1 MRILIEAAVETLDDA
16 LAAVAGGADRLELCA
31 DLDAGGTTP
40 SRALVGDVLA
50 RVSVPV
56 LVMIRPRAGDF
67 VYSRDELDRMC
78 ADIAVA
84 IELGASGVVLGALD
98 SSGRIDVAA
107 TRELIA
113 AARGRAV
120 TFHRA
125 IDETR
130 DVLAAVETLASL
142 GVARVLSSGAAPTAL
157 EGADTLAAM
166 VEHAG
171 DALRVVAG
179 GGVRGHNV
187 AELVR
192 RSGAREVHARCGG
205 EAARIRGIREALGA
219 RAG

>member
-31 DLDAGGTTP
+31 ELDAGGTTP
-40 SRALVGDVLA
+40 AHALVADVLV
-50 RVSVPV
+50 RVNVPV
-56 LVMIRPRAGDF
+56 LVMIRPRAGGF
-67 VYSRDELDRMC
+67 VYSRAELDRMC
-78 ADIAVA
+78 ADIAIA

-98 SSGRIDVAA
+98 FSGGVDVTA
-107 TRELIA
+107 TRGLIA
-113 AARGRAV
+113 SARGRTV

-130 DVLAAVETLASL
+130 DVLAAVERLASL

-166 VEHAG
+166 VDRAG

-179 GGVRGHNV
+179 GGVRAHNV
-187 AELVR
+187 AALVK
-192 RSGAREVHARCGG
+192 RSAVREVHARCGG
-205 EAARIRGIREALGA
+205 EAARIRGIREALGL
-219 RAG
+219 RDD

>member
-1 MRILIEAAVETLDDA
+1 MHILIEAAVETLDDA

-40 SRALVGDVLA
+40 AHTLVAEVLA

-56 LVMIRPRAGDF
+56 LAMIRPRAGGF
-67 VYSRDELDRMC
+67 VYSQGELARMRD
-78 ADIAVA
+78 DIAVA
-84 IELGASGVVLGALD
+84 IDLGASGVVLGALD
-98 SSGRIDVAA
+98 ASSAIDVRA
-107 TRELIA
+107 TRELIGA
-113 AARGRAV
+113 ASGRAV

-142 GVARVLSSGAAPTAL
+142 GAARVLSSGAAPTAL

-166 VEHAG
+166 VERAG

-179 GGVRGHNV
+179 GGVRAHNV
-187 AELVR
+187 AALVR
-192 RSGAREVHARCGG
+192 RSGVREVHARCGG
-205 EAARIRGIREALGA
+205 DSARIRSIREALGV
-219 RAG
+219 RAD